1 MTKLSSLLSGII
13 FGLGLTI
20 SGMVNPQKVLGFLNI
35 FGDWDPSLMFVMVG
49 AIIIFSPLH
58 FTFKR
63 KSRPFFAQSFI
74 IPSKKDIDK
83 SLILGAILFG
93 IGWGLVGLCPGPAI
107 SAISFFKYKCI
118 HICFIYVY
126 WVLFRQFIIAKK
138 ITNMKKFCFVNNK
151 NLVEIPR

>member
-35 FGDWDPSLMFVMVG
+35 FDAWDPSLIFVMIG
-49 AIIIFSPLH
+49 AILIFSPLH
-58 FTFKR
+58 FIFKR

-107 SAISFFKYKCI
+107 SAISFLNI
-118 HICFIYVY
+118 NVY
-126 WVLFRQFIIAKK
+126 IFVLFMFIGFYLGNLLLLKK
-138 ITNMKKFCFVNNK
+138 
-151 NLVEIPR
+151 

>member
-107 SAISFFKYKCI
+107 SAISFLNI
-118 HICFIYVY
+118 NVY
-126 WVLFRQFIIAKK
+126 IFVLFMFIGFYLGNLLLLKK
-138 ITNMKKFCFVNNK
+138 
-151 NLVEIPR
+151 